1 MSIYRQKLMLTQNH
15 NGFSVKNKGVLTR
28 KHGHG
33 LEESAGDPRGG
44 GVAQGR
50 GLPEPRR
57 PEVSR
62 VRVVAGVEAGQ
73 IGAVGSTRAPTDTTA
88 GGWTPVDII
97 KTNVFHPN

>member
-15 NGFSVKNKGVLTR
+15 NGFSVKSEGVLTP

-44 GVAQGR
+44 GVAQR
-50 GLPEPRR
+50 RSLPEPRR

-62 VRVVAGVEAGQ
+62 VRAVAGVEAPHRRKRQ
-73 IGAVGSTRAPTDTTA
+73 RAA
-88 GGWTPVDII
+88 TPLRAWLYREH
-97 KTNVFHPN
+97 THACH